1 MITLIYNTN
10 IMKKQMTKVK
20 NIRTGDIYYTSNV
33 WKEKEIDGVVF
44 MPVVQMENSER
55 IQYMKKDVLQKVK

>member
-1 MITLIYNTN
+1 MITLIYDTN

-20 NIRTGDIYYTSNV
+20 NIRTGDIYYTNNV
-33 WKEKEIDGVVF
+33 WKDKEIGGVVF
-44 MPVVQMENSER
+44 MPVVQTENSER